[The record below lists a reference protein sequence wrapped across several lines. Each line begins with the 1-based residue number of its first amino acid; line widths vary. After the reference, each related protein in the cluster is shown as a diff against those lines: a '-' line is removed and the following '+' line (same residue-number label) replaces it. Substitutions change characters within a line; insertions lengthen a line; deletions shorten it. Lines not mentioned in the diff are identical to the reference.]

1 MSTDRIADH
10 YETLQISHNAEPDT
24 IHRVYRL
31 LAQRLHP
38 DNSETGNAE
47 QFRLLSEAY
56 QVLCDPERR
65 AQYDVLHAHQ
75 RQERWRLVA
84 SGGDADN
91 DFEMEQ
97 RVRLTTLEVLY
108 TRRRTEPDSPG
119 LTTLDLEALIG
130 RAREHLE
137 FTIWYLTQKKY
148 VTRSDNS
155 ILVITAD
162 GVEYL
167 ETHSRDNLQRRRLKG
182 GPTVAA

>member
-1 MSTDRIADH
+1 MSTDQTADH
-10 YETLQISHNAEPDT
+10 YETLQISPNAEPDT

-47 QFRLLSEAY
+47 QFRRLSEAY

-65 AQYDVLHAHQ
+65 AQYDVLHSHH
-75 RQERWRLVA
+75 RKERWRLVA
-84 SGGDADN
+84 SGADVDN
-91 DFEMEQ
+91 EFEVEQ
-97 RVRLTTLEVLY
+97 HVRLTALEVLY
-108 TRRRTEPDSPG
+108 SRRRTEPDSPG
-119 LTTLDLEALIG
+119 LTTLDLESLIG

-155 ILVITAD
+155 LLAITAD
-162 GVEYL
+162 GVDYL
-167 ETHSRDNLQRRRLKG
+167 EASRRDNVQRRRLKG